1 MKLRMKTDV
10 SGSRNG
16 QEWPPRGK
24 TLDSGKFGLSEA
36 EVQRYVRAGIVE
48 PAGRDTEAAVPD
60 PGDVETATVDTQP
73 KRRGRPPGSRNKT
86 AETAGG
92 IPATG

>member
-10 SGSRNG
+10 SGARNG

-24 TLDSGKFGLSEA
+24 TLDSDKFGLSEA

-48 PAGRDTEAAVPD
+48 PVGKDAEAAVPD
-60 PGDVETATVDTQP
+60 SSDVETATVDTRP
-73 KRRGRPPGSRNKT
+73 KRRGRPPKSQ
-86 AETAGG
+86 AGLTK
-92 IPATG
+92 ATVEGDGE